1 MHTLL
6 PSDSQPEMLGQGHRT
21 ELAQRGKSE
30 YYKEKMKPIKLF
42 GTRYM
47 FPERMSLSVN
57 ACV

>member
-21 ELAQRGKSE
+21 EQAQRGKSE

-47 FPERMSLSVN
+47 FPVN
-57 ACV
+57 VCV